1 MITLID
7 SSGTP
12 TPLYNRSGTT
22 IVSMIAGPSD
32 PYPATWTP
40 VYIPCHTEMTIALV
54 TTDVSSNQG
63 YVILPFDAELGSM
76 VEVHCVGAE
85 PEDGLSILYRPG
97 NTDSGSYLSV
107 GPPPNRSAVFRK
119 TSANGGW
126 RVVGSTSY

>member
-1 MITLID
+1 MITVID

-22 IVSMIAGPSD
+22 IISLVAGPSD

-40 VYIPCHTEMTIALV
+40 VYIPCHTETTIALV
-54 TTDVSSNQG
+54 TTDVSNNQG
-63 YVILPFDAELGSM
+63 YVILPFDAEFGSFL
-76 VEVHCVGAE
+76 EVHCVGAE
-85 PEDGLSILYRPG
+85 IEDVISILYRTG
-97 NTDSGSYLSV
+97 NTDAGGYSSV
-107 GPPPNRSAVFRK
+107 GFGPNRSAVFRK